1 MNDITVIVH
10 LILSTIEI
18 EIVTSLSHIKDERLL
33 STGNFL
39 WESVGDFPHYWEMFG
54 TTFSSHGK

>member
-39 WESVGDFPHYWEMFG
+39 
-54 TTFSSHGK
+54 